1 MEYPDSNEK
10 ALLLARASTADVYTW
25 GNGHVLKLFHER
37 TPWHAN
43 EMAATSVAY
52 EAHLPV
58 PEVIEGL
65 IEAGEREG
73 IIFERIDGPVMT
85 MYIEDHPDQVEQC
98 AKQVAEL
105 HARIHSTAVSEL
117 PPLTEL
123 LAWSVQQAEVL
134 EEDTR
139 KAVLDVLKRLPD
151 GAMLCHNDFHPTN
164 IIVSSHG
171 LMVIDW
177 AIGSRGNPLADLART
192 WLISKMWLGG
202 LEVDRAPEHLLHL
215 WQRFWET
222 YFLRYRTL
230 RPFNALDL
238 IHWQIVVASA
248 SLVWDQTVKS
258 IDQRVSF
265 IKAALSG
272 TEHPWLSGEEEKD
285 GCHE

>member
-1 MEYPDSNEK
+1 MEYQDSIEK
-10 ALLLARASTADVYTW
+10 ATLLARASTADVYAW
-25 GNGHVLKLFHER
+25 GDGHVLKLFHER

-43 EMAATSVAY
+43 EVAATRVAR

-58 PEVIEGL
+58 PEVIAGL
-65 IEAGEREG
+65 IEVGEREG

-85 MYIEDHPDQVEQC
+85 MYIEDHPDQVEEC

-117 PPLTEL
+117 PPLAGL
-123 LAWSVQQAEVL
+123 LAWSIQQAEPL
-134 EEDTR
+134 EEDRR
-139 KAVLDVLKRLPD
+139 KAVLDVLASLPD
-151 GAMLCHNDFHPTN
+151 GEMLCHNDFHPTN

-171 LMVIDW
+171 LVVIDW
-177 AIGSRGNPLADLART
+177 AIGASGNPMADFART
-192 WLISKMWLGG
+192 WLISKMWLDG
-202 LEVDRAPEHLLHL
+202 LQEDRASERSRSL
-215 WQRFWET
+215 WKRFWET
-222 YFLRYRTL
+222 YFRWAKELRSY
-230 RPFNALDL
+230 NSEDL
-238 IHWQIVVASA
+238 IPWQIVTASA

-272 TEHPWLSGEEEKD
+272 TEHPWIHGEEEKD